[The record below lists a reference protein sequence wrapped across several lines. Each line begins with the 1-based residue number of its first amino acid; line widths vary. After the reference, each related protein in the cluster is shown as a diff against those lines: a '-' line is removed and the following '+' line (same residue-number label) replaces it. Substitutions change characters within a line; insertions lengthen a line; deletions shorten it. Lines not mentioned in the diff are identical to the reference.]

1 MLSAARSLIFPS
13 FLKKSTKSTKAH
25 LQSQEYSFWLFLA
38 RLSDLYCGN
47 SSKKRFLTSL
57 NIKNFFFISKSFFAC
72 CLYYRNIRAKLAKSH
87 PHFQT
92 ISSVRVRICVSHFT
106 LRSVYRKCRTT
117 RLQTIDSTTSLR
129 CSCTAC
135 NLHSNKTSYPK

>member
-47 SSKKRFLTSL
+47 VSKKRFLTSL
-57 NIKNFFFISKSFFAC
+57 NVKKFFFISKSFLFVAYTIAIPVPN
-72 CLYYRNIRAKLAKSH
+72 LRKPTPFSN
-87 PHFQT
+87 HF
-92 ISSVRVRICVSHFT
+92 IGRVRICVSLFVQCVVNVAPLVLCQST
-106 LRSVYRKCRTT
+106 QQLLCVLPA
-117 RLQTIDSTTSLR
+117 RLVIFIQII
-129 CSCTAC
+129 
-135 NLHSNKTSYPK
+135 HHI

>member
-57 NIKNFFFISKSFFAC
+57 NVKNFFFISKSLFVC
-72 CLYYRNIRAKLAKSH
+72 CLYYCNIRAKLAKSH
-87 PHFQT
+87 PVFKPFHRLGYASAYHT
-92 ISSVRVRICVSHFT
+92 CSSFSLPKMPYH
-106 LRSVYRKCRTT
+106 SSSDN
-117 RLQTIDSTTSLR
+117 RLNNFSAFSLHG
-129 CSCTAC
+129 
-135 NLHSNKTSYPK
+135 L

>member
-47 SSKKRFLTSL
+47 VSKKRFLTSL
-57 NIKNFFFISKSFFAC
+57 NVKKFFFISKSFFAC
-72 CLYYRNIRAKLAKSH
+72 CLYYCNIRAKLAETQPIFKLFH
-87 PHFQT
+87 RLGYAIAYWLVG
-92 ISSVRVRICVSHFT
+92 ISCPKAVSLEWFSQCLFPPIIINKDINAFFIC
-106 LRSVYRKCRTT
+106 
-117 RLQTIDSTTSLR
+117 
-129 CSCTAC
+129 
-135 NLHSNKTSYPK
+135 